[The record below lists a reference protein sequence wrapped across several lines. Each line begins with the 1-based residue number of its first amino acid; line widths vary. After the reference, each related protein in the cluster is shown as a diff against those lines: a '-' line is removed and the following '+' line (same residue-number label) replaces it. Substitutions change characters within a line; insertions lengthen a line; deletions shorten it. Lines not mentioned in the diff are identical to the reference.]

1 VYIVSR
7 RQWSKTPT
15 DAAEPLYVGGN
26 TGGAARF
33 CTRIGDLVAD
43 MHGFFGNETGHHS
56 GGITLW

>member
-1 VYIVSR
+1 
-7 RQWSKTPT
+7 
-15 DAAEPLYVGGN
+15 VGGN

-56 GGITLW
+56 GGITRW